1 MRKISMLV
9 LACSALAVA
18 LPAAAQNYGGRDPN
32 YGGGAYD
39 RGYDRG
45 FDREWGRRGGGFER
59 ELQQLNRQTQADW
72 ERGVIGKKVA
82 KAFFNRIQ
90 ELQRAENRARDKNGG
105 WLDPQQ
111 TRDMRRA
118 VEQVRRDLAQHE
130 SQYRGG
136 YGYDYRR

>member
-1 MRKISMLV
+1 MRKMSALI

-18 LPAAAQNYGGRDPN
+18 LPAAAQPYGGRDPA
-32 YGGGAYD
+32 YGGGD
-39 RGYDRG
+39 RGYERG
-45 FDREWGRRGGGFER
+45 FERDWGRRGGGFER
-59 ELQQLNRQTQADW
+59 ELQQINRQTQNDW

-90 ELQRAENRARDKNGG
+90 ELQRAENRAREKNGG

-111 TRDMRRA
+111 TRDMRQA

-130 SQYRGG
+130 GQYRGG
-136 YGYDYRR
+136 YGYDRRR